1 MQVTRSGYEFRA
13 VSENYPDNSIPR
25 KLAIITGIE
34 LRVST
39 LPVDIADLLDVAL
52 RCKGYHSECN
62 ATKN

>member
-39 LPVDIADLLDVAL
+39 LPVDIADSLAL
-52 RCKGYHSECN
+52 RWKGYHSECK